1 MIFLREMDFIQMEA
15 LNENTSEGRI
25 LRLEGPM
32 IMTEQKNRNG
42 RIYEKRMMESSV
54 EDYINN
60 YVKAN
65 RAVGELNHPDYPFP
79 NIKEA
84 AVYIES
90 LQWQGNN
97 VIGKARVLNNI
108 HGQQIKSLVEAG
120 FKMGMSTRGL
130 GNVVERSGQKYVA
143 EYMLNAID
151 AVDMPSGQI
160 CYMNALKES
169 TEWVQHGGV
178 WVQQQNQAKAQ
189 ELFLEKF
196 EEVLAELKKRKATN

>member
-1 MIFLREMDFIQMEA
+1 MLFLQEEWARNMEP
-15 LNENTSEGRI
+15 LTENTNSGKV
-25 LRLEGPM
+25 LYLEGPM
-32 IMTEQKNRNG
+32 IQTEAKNRNG

-60 YVKAN
+60 YVNQHNAI
-65 RAVGELNHPDYPFP
+65 GELNHPDYPFP

-90 LQWQGNN
+90 LRWEGNN

-108 HGQQIKSLVEAG
+108 HGQQIASLVEAG

-130 GNVVERSGQKYVA
+130 GNVVERSGQKYVT

-151 AVDMPSGQI
+151 AVGTPSGQI
-160 CYMNALKES
+160 CYMKALRES
-169 TEWVQHGGV
+169 TEWVSENGI
-178 WVQQQNQAKAQ
+178 WVEKQNQEKAQ
-189 ELFLEKF
+189 QLFLEKF
-196 EEVLAELKKRKATN
+196 EQFVDSLKKAK